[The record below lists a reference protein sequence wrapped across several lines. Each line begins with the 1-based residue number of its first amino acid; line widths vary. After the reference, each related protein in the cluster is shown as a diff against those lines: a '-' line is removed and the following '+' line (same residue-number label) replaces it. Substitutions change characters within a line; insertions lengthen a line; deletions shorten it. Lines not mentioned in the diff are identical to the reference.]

1 MLKEENKKRY
11 IMSLEENKAIV
22 RRFIEELNKRNIAIM
37 DELVAP
43 AMGHP
48 TLRVQGLEEYK
59 QFETALWKAFPDWHE
74 TILDMVAEGDK
85 VWLLAEVTATHK
97 GEWLSFL
104 PYINR
109 KVRLAPTGKET
120 KFTYVGLYRIVD
132 GKIAERLSIHAIAD
146 FFRDIGVI
154 EYKDLSEDAS

>member
-1 MLKEENKKRY
+1 
-11 IMSLEENKAIV
+11 MSLDRNKAIV
-22 RRFIEELNKRNIAIM
+22 RRFIEELNKKNISIM

-43 AMGHP
+43 HMPHP
-48 TLRVQGLEEYK
+48 TLQVRGPESYK

-104 PYINR
+104 PYINK
-109 KVRLAPTGKET
+109 KVRLAPTGKKT
-120 KFTYVGLYRIVD
+120 KFTYVGLYRIVN

-146 FFRDIGVI
+146 FYRDIGVI
-154 EYKDLSEDAS
+154 EYKELPER

>member
-1 MLKEENKKRY
+1 L
-11 IMSLEENKAIV
+11 SLEKNKIVV

-43 AMGHP
+43 DMAHP
-48 TLRVQGLEEYK
+48 TLQVQGPESYK

-85 VWLLAEVTATHK
+85 VWVWGEVTATHT

-104 PYINR
+104 PYISK
-109 KVRLAPTGKET
+109 KVRVAPTGKKI
-120 KFTYVGLYRIVD
+120 KFTYVGMYRLVD
-132 GKIAERLSIHAIAD
+132 GKIVDRLSVHAVVE
-146 FFRDIGVI
+146 FYKDIGVI
-154 EYKDLSEDAS
+154 EYKELSEDVK

>member
-1 MLKEENKKRY
+1 
-11 IMSLEENKAIV
+11 MSLEENKAIV

-43 AMGHP
+43 DMVHP
-48 TLRVQGLEEYK
+48 TLQVSGPENYK

-85 VWLLAEVTATHK
+85 VWLLGEVTATHT

-104 PYINR
+104 PYINK
-109 KVRLAPTGKET
+109 KVRVTPTGKKT
-120 KFTYVGLYRIVD
+120 KFTYVGMHRIVD
-132 GKIAERLSIHAIAD
+132 GKIVDRWSVHAIVE
-146 FFRDIGVI
+146 FYKNIGIV
-154 EYKDLSEDAS
+154 EYKELPEDVS

>member
-1 MLKEENKKRY
+1 
-11 IMSLEENKAIV
+11 MSLEKNKAIV

-43 AMGHP
+43 DMVHS
-48 TLRVQGLEEYK
+48 TLQVRGPENYR

-74 TILDMVAEGDK
+74 TILNMVAEGDK
-85 VWLLAEVTATHK
+85 VWLLAEVKATHK

-104 PYINR
+104 PYINK
-109 KVRLAPTGKET
+109 KVRLAPTGKKT

-132 GKIAERLSIHAIAD
+132 GKIVDRRSVHAAVD
-146 FFRDIGVI
+146 FYKDIGVI
-154 EYKDLSEDAS
+154 EYKELPEE

>member
-1 MLKEENKKRY
+1 
-11 IMSLEENKAIV
+11 MSLEENKAIV

-43 AMGHP
+43 DMVHP
-48 TLRVQGLEEYK
+48 TLQVRGPESYK

-85 VWLLAEVTATHK
+85 VWLFGEVTAAHK

-104 PYINR
+104 PYINK
-109 KVRLAPTGKET
+109 KVRVAPTGKKI
-120 KFTYVGLYRIVD
+120 KFTYVGMYRIVD
-132 GKIAERLSIHAIAD
+132 GKIVDRRSVHAVVE
-146 FFRDIGVI
+146 FYKDIGVI
-154 EYKDLSEDAS
+154 EYRGFPDEVK